1 MHVCVVDTPSR
12 PSHQFYVG
20 HDMAVQLLFDRGADI
35 NAQNGWCGNVL
46 QAALVGAHE
55 QAVLMLHE
63 KAKLRHRLVKT

>member
-46 QAALVGAHE
+46 QAALVGGH
-55 QAVLMLHE
+55 
-63 KAKLRHRLVKT
+63 